1 MPSLEILDISRNKI
15 KRLPAQCG
23 TLKGLRVSSFWS
35 LVAEPLAKT
44 VLSYQVFSISK
55 NRVKRLP
62 TYFADMKQ
70 LRVLKIDH
78 VCG

>member
-23 TLKGLRVSSFWS
+23 SLKNLR
-35 LVAEPLAKT
+35 
-44 VLSYQVFSISK
+44 VFSISK

-62 TYFADMKQ
+62 TYFADMKV
-70 LRVLKIDH
+70 LRVLKLDH
-78 VCG
+78 VSTEMLVACRLLTTSHAEPA